1 MAESKYRTTPVE
13 TSGMPPGIPYIV
25 VNEAAERF
33 MYYGMRSILVIF
45 MTKYLMD
52 SSGALATMTETDA
65 KGWYHLFIASV
76 YYFPL
81 AGAVLAD
88 AVWGKFRTI
97 MVLSLVYCL
106 GSFAMALDGTRLGLF
121 AGMILISIGSGGIK
135 PCVSANVGDQ
145 FGPANQ
151 HLLAK
156 AFGWFYFSINVG
168 STFSMFLVPELMQRY
183 GPKVAFA
190 VPGVL
195 MVIATI
201 AFWVGRY
208 KFAHVP
214 PAGMSYLKEVTSRDG
229 LMVLGKLVILYAFV
243 AVFFS
248 LYDQSSS
255 AWVLQAERMDLHF
268 LGKDWLP
275 SQVQTAN
282 PVLVLLYIPLFG
294 YVVYPAIDKVFKLT
308 PLRKIGIGLFITVLS
323 FLLPAW
329 IEAQLDA
336 GHKLNVGWQI
346 VSFMLLTAGEIM
358 VSVTCLEFSY
368 TQAPRS
374 MKSLLM
380 AIYLASIASGNAFT
394 SAVNF
399 FISDGKGGSRLTGPE
414 YYLFFAALML
424 VAALIFIPV
433 AIFYKEKTYLQEEAK
448 AA

>member
-201 AFWVGRY
+201 AFWAGRY

>member
-201 AFWVGRY
+201 AFWAGRY

-214 PAGMSYLKEVTSRDG
+214 PAGMFYLKEVTSRDG

-448 AA
+448 PA

>member
-201 AFWVGRY
+201 AFWAGRY

-448 AA
+448 PA

>member
-1 MAESKYRTTPVE
+1 MAESQYRTTPVV
-13 TSGMPPGIPYIV
+13 TTGMPPGIPYIV

-97 MVLSLVYCL
+97 MVLSVVYCL

-201 AFWVGRY
+201 AFWAGRH

-229 LMVLGKLVILYAFV
+229 LVVLGKLVILYAFV

-336 GHKLNVGWQI
+336 GHKLNVGWQM

-433 AIFYKEKTYLQEEAK
+433 AIFYKERTYLQEEAK